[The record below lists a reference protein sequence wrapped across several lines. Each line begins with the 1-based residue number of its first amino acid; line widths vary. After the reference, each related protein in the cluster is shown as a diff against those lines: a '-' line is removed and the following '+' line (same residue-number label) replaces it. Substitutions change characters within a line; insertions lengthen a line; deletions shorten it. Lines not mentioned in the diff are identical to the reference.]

1 MKRKIPAT
9 MATQHPD
16 HSMTP
21 YWHSEEFI
29 STQYETQEL
38 FLDFSELGISEYKW
52 DWEGKLVDE
61 AVIERLYS
69 EYYSYFKN
77 NPLGKEKFLTFRLP
91 NPNIE
96 NDFRL
101 PRAFFTIWGAA
112 ALVKQVGIKD
122 IPIFEAI
129 LPMTESA
136 EDMVSVQEAYCEI
149 SSLKHKYF
157 NPTMGSLDH
166 IELIPLF
173 EEAHT
178 IMDSVNIIDRY
189 LNLHKKKFGFTPDY
203 MRPYIARSDPALNAG
218 IVPTVLAIKVALS
231 RYKKYSETHDIELFP
246 MIGAAALPFRGGI
259 SPETVES
266 FVNEYSGIKTTT
278 IQSAFRYD
286 YPKEKVIEAIKYL
299 EENLQNSV
307 AREVSEEDQ
316 KIIPEIM
323 EIFSKFYKSTIENI
337 ADQINQVA
345 TFIPKRRERVQHI
358 GLFGY
363 SRGVGKVRLP
373 RAITFTAALYSLGVP
388 PELIGTGRGLGKI
401 KGTEMQEVV
410 ERHFINLKFDLI
422 RAGRFLNK
430 ENLKRLAKHNKAWE
444 EVLEDIY
451 QIEKYIGEE
460 LTPLESDEEEHY
472 ELSEFISKRIIAHDD
487 PSDLIRRAARL
498 RKSIG

>member
-1 MKRKIPAT
+1 
-9 MATQHPD
+9 
-16 HSMTP
+16 
-21 YWHSEEFI
+21 
-29 STQYETQEL
+29 
-38 FLDFSELGISEYKW
+38 
-52 DWEGKLVDE
+52 
-61 AVIERLYS
+61 
-69 EYYSYFKN
+69 
-77 NPLGKEKFLTFRLP
+77 
-91 NPNIE
+91 
-96 NDFRL
+96 
-101 PRAFFTIWGAA
+101 
-112 ALVKQVGIKD
+112 
-122 IPIFEAI
+122 
-129 LPMTESA
+129 
-136 EDMVSVQEAYCEI
+136 
-149 SSLKHKYF
+149 
-157 NPTMGSLDH
+157 
-166 IELIPLF
+166 
-173 EEAHT
+173 
-178 IMDSVNIIDRY
+178 MDSVNIIDRY